1 MILFEATSLLGTRG
15 FHGGANVITDYI
27 VDSRS
32 VGTCQ
37 KVGEEVHHH
46 QSFLLGLKI
55 QKLVDIWIQ
64 YVFIHDVH
72 SMYLV

>member
-1 MILFEATSLLGTRG
+1 MILFEAPSTLRVELSRLE
-15 FHGGANVITDYI
+15 GANVITDYV

-46 QSFLLGLKI
+46 QSPLFGLKER
-55 QKLVDIWIQ
+55 KKE
-64 YVFIHDVH
+64 
-72 SMYLV
+72 MN

>member
-1 MILFEATSLLGTRG
+1 MILFEAPSTLRVELSRLE
-15 FHGGANVITDYI
+15 GANVITDYV

-46 QSFLLGLKI
+46 QSLLLGL
-55 QKLVDIWIQ
+55 
-64 YVFIHDVH
+64 
-72 SMYLV
+72 